1 MFSTRRTVVWLIH
14 ETNWWIWFG
23 YQQLRDSNG
32 TLSKKELYWSA
43 HKSYHSK
50 EKRVVCS
57 SYSNHL
63 VEWER
68 LHPRKSTCNPQK
80 IGGFWVVGNRCLTP
94 FCQGIYVQLLEAV
107 SVFLRWVSPRPSHP
121 LTRIGT
127 RHGARLSCCT
137 KAQGP
142 NDAHRRTKSF
152 TQILPCIGQADI
164 FLGHFLAKAPPK
176 RWEDDVPGKW
186 LYWLEFLENNKAG
199 ETQPL
204 LLLQSVNQNKPAPPS
219 NWPKSCKKKHLQQ
232 KIDRCFWGI
241 FLMQDLCW
249 ITLHNFISENN
260 PLRVLALRLLALKKI
275 KPFLVAQPSFGTWFA
290 IETLGKH
297 SHHKGIDHLFRDV
310 GSKPL
315 RFVENSGNFLWRLCR
330 FCCDTTSCRPPFGSI
345 CQHESVKICQILS
358 FFWKKNED
366 DHHLQWPFAKPQW
379 DGWIWNGNLSN
390 VKQNP
395 CDG

>member
-1 MFSTRRTVVWLIH
+1 MFNSMLPRNICSASTSRFGVFSVGFPEAEPPIDPHRRPSWCSIVLLHKVP
-14 ETNWWIWFG
+14 
-23 YQQLRDSNG
+23 RPKRCASSNQ
-32 TLSKKELYWSA
+32 K
-43 HKSYHSK
+43 
-50 EKRVVCS
+50 
-57 SYSNHL
+57 
-63 VEWER
+63 
-68 LHPRKSTCNPQK
+68 LHPNIALHWPSRYLPGTFFAKPR
-80 IGGFWVVGNRCLTP
+80 GWV
-94 FCQGIYVQLLEAV
+94 
-107 SVFLRWVSPRPSHP
+107 W
-121 LTRIGT
+121 
-127 RHGARLSCCT
+127 
-137 KAQGP
+137 K
-142 NDAHRRTKSF
+142 
-152 TQILPCIGQADI
+152 
-164 FLGHFLAKAPPK
+164 
-176 RWEDDVPGKW
+176 DVPGKMAILTW
-186 LYWLEFLENNKAG
+186 FPWKNNKAG
-199 ETQPL
+199 ETKPLFLRGVCYCKVWIKISQPHHPIG
-204 LLLQSVNQNKPAPPS
+204 QNPE
-219 NWPKSCKKKHLQQ
+219 KKKHLQ
-232 KIDRCFWGI
+232 KNIDRCFWGI